1 MAMLDFYALN
11 SCKITQI
18 IYTSFYSKIGIIL
31 FIDENFA
38 YNYILFLLYFLMR
51 KFKSELVLLFSTFI

>member
-1 MAMLDFYALN
+1 MLDFYALN

-31 FIDENFA
+31 VLSLILELQENQ
-38 YNYILFLLYFLMR
+38 
-51 KFKSELVLLFSTFI
+51 